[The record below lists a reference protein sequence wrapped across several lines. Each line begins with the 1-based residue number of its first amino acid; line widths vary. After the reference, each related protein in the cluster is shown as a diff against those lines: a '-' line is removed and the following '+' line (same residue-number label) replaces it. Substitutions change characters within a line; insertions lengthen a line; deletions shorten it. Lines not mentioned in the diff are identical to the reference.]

1 MYQIPTFTSRY
12 CN

>member
-1 MYQIPTFTSRY
+1 MIKVSTSRY